1 MAETVETVKIKHP
14 GASGYCVINKE
25 DFNPKEHELHSDKA
39 KGKAKEGDDDTID
52 LSKLK
57 VAELK
62 EFAAANGIDLSA
74 ADTKAEILAV
84 IEAKANE
91 AGA

>member
-1 MAETVETVKIKHP
+1 MAETVDTVKIKHP
-14 GASGYCVINKE
+14 DGYAIINKE
-25 DFNPKEHELHSDKA
+25 DFNPKEHELYSDKA

-52 LSKLK
+52 ISKLK

-62 EFAAANGIDLSA
+62 EFAAANGIDLGA

-84 IEAKANE
+84 IEAKAGE
-91 AGA
+91 AGV